1 MVCCMLP
8 VTRCKLRVASCV
20 LRADESIWQERRG
33 KAVDL
38 SVLRVPEYPIS
49 EYISDGH

>member
-1 MVCCMLP
+1 MLH
-8 VTRCKLRVASCV
+8 VTCYTLQVASCV

-38 SVLRVPEYPIS
+38 SVLRVPEYPVS